1 MAKTYKAA
9 AIAYAALLLIFTG
22 YLMLDT
28 FVLGSAKQAGTSE
41 MNLSL
46 FADGTTVNGTVHLDG
61 GTVSLAGAVSSLV
74 PGTYTILS
82 ADAIVDGGGSWT
94 LPALRRFLFSISVT
108 GTEVRL
114 TVSKHGLMMLVK

>member
-1 MAKTYKAA
+1 METANCDAPDVVVRFHQSAPTNAA
-9 AIAYAALLLIFTG
+9 NIA
-22 YLMLDT
+22 
-28 FVLGSAKQAGTSE
+28 
-41 MNLSL
+41 
-46 FADGTTVNGTVHLDG
+46 
-61 GTVSLAGAVSSLV
+61 LAGAVSSLV

-94 LPALRRFLFSISVT
+94 LPTLRRFLFSISVT